1 MTRFMS
7 TAALVLTIGIASAHA
22 EPRTYDIDPDHAA
35 VAFKVEHIGY
45 AKMLGQFLKTS
56 GSFVYDEETRELGE
70 VTVDVDAAS
79 VFSNHRARDN
89 HIVGKDFLWVEKS
102 PVITFRANGGEA
114 TGDATGTVTGDLTFR
129 GETNPVTLDVTLNKA
144 GPYPF
149 GHKKHTLGISAK
161 GLIKRSDW
169 SMTYALGGIV
179 GDEVELIIEIEA
191 IQRDE

>member
-1 MTRFMS
+1 MFKRITL
-7 TAALVLTIGIASAHA
+7 AACVLSLGALSVQA

-35 VAFKVEHIGY
+35 VAFTVDHIGF
-45 AKMLGQFLKTS
+45 AKTLGQFLKTS

-79 VFSNHRARDN
+79 VFSNHKARDN

-102 PVITFRANGGEA
+102 PTITFRANGGTA
-114 TGDATGTVTGDLTFR
+114 TGDTTGTVTGDLTIR
-129 GETNPVTLDVTLNKA
+129 GETRPITLDVMLNKA
-144 GPYPF
+144 GAYPF

-161 GLIKRSDW
+161 GLIKRSEW
-169 SMTYALGGIV
+169 GMTYALGGIV